1 MSFHYPP
8 FDNVKVRRAA
18 FMALNQKDVLDA
30 LVGNPEYYRICG
42 ALFICDTPLATDLGS
57 ETLVK
62 GDGMAEAKKLL
73 AESGYD
79 GTPVVILAPGDV
91 VPLKAQPIV
100 AAQLLRE
107 AGFKVD
113 LQATDWQTVV
123 SRRAS
128 QKPPKEGGW
137 NMFFTNFVSADAAN
151 PIASIAI
158 GGKGKNGG
166 WFGWA
171 EDARIEQ
178 LKDAFARSLSPE
190 EQKKI
195 AADIQKE
202 VYDQVILIPLG
213 QFLQPS
219 AWREIAHRRTLADRI
234 RQCSAEYREARSEQ
248 RRATSNPFHYA
259 SRRPLEGRSCRSDP
273 NETTRRRSLRPSS
286 VAKY

>member
-1 MSFHYPP
+1 
-8 FDNVKVRRAA
+8 
-18 FMALNQKDVLDA
+18 
-30 LVGNPEYYRICG
+30 
-42 ALFICDTPLATDLGS
+42 
-57 ETLVK
+57 
-62 GDGMAEAKKLL
+62 MAEAKKLL

-79 GTPVVILAPGDV
+79 GTPVVILAPGDA

-137 NMFFTNFVSADAAN
+137 NMFFTNFISADAAS
-151 PIASIAI
+151 PMASVAI
-158 GGKGKNGG
+158 GGKGRNGG

-178 LKDAFARSLSPE
+178 LKDAFVRSSSPE

-202 VYDQVILIPLG
+202 VYDQVILVPLG

-219 AWREIAHRRTLADRI
+219 AWRKSL
-234 RQCSAEYREARSEQ
+234 SGVLGGP
-248 RRATSNPFHYA
+248 ATPVFWNI
-259 SRRPLEGRSCRSDP
+259 EKT
-273 NETTRRRSLRPSS
+273 E
-286 VAKY
+286 